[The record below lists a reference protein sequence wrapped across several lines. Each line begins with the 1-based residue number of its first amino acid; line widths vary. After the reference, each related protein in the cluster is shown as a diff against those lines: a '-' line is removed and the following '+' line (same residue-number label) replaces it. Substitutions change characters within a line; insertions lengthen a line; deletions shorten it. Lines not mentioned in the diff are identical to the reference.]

1 MHSVCMLF
9 FKQLPHL
16 LHFLL
21 IPLPA
26 AACCSISRYTFL
38 FNVSFME
45 DGLSCFR
52 NGVSGSA
59 GSMSAVAEVTV
70 AALPVGVVVAGF
82 GSCDEGTVGDCA
94 MG

>member
-1 MHSVCMLF
+1 
-9 FKQLPHL
+9 
-16 LHFLL
+16 
-21 IPLPA
+21 
-26 AACCSISRYTFL
+26 
-38 FNVSFME
+38 ME
-45 DGLSCFR
+45 DGLSCFLQ
-52 NGVSGSA
+52 GASYSA